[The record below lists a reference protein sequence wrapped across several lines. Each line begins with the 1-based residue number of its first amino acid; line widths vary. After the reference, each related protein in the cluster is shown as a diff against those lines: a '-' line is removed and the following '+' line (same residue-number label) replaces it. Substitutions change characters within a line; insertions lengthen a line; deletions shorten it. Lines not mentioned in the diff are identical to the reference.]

1 MFLMITDWIGYLSN
15 QVDKVC
21 REVCVAKADAFF
33 FNQQT
38 AAKLPLRTQQPLV
51 SIQTRLIGDEGYHP
65 LWRIRRGSHSLPQE
79 FKISINDGENGYRY
93 NYVRSSFGHFPVGS
107 DRASCLDYAAAR

>member
-51 SIQTRLIGDEGYHP
+51 SIQTRLIGDEGYH
-65 LWRIRRGSHSLPQE
+65 R
-79 FKISINDGENGYRY
+79 FGELDAVLILYRK
-93 NYVRSSFGHFPVGS
+93 NLKSP
-107 DRASCLDYAAAR
+107 